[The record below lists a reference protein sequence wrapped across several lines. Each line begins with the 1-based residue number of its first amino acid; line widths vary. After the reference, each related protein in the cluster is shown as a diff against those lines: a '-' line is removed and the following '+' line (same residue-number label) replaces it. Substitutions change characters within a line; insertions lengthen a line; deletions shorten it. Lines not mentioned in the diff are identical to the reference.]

1 MVLLIVIYMAFIGLG
16 LPDSLLGAA
25 WPMMR
30 VDLGAPLSLA
40 GMVSMTCAG
49 GTILSSLM
57 STRLVNRFGA
67 GKVTAVS
74 TAMTAAAL
82 AGYALAPAPWLLF
95 VAAIPLGLGAGSVDA
110 ALNNY
115 VALHY
120 ESKHMSWLHCCW
132 GVGCTIGPVI
142 LSTCMT
148 SGAGWRMG
156 YAVVIA
162 LQAALAITLF
172 LTLKLWKVDSPIQ
185 AAQQQETRALT
196 NTQALKLPGMKAV
209 LLSFFLYCAVESSMI
224 LWTASYAE
232 FIGATK
238 DQASLASSLFF
249 IGITLGRGLNG
260 FLAMRF
266 SSKTLIRAGG
276 IGMLLGAG
284 LLFLPLGYGGCLA
297 GVMLFGLGCAPVYPC
312 TIHETPHRFGAAAS
326 QAATGLQ
333 MAFAYVGTTFMPP
346 LMGLL
351 ADVLG
356 LGLLPFWALGLTLA
370 MLLCNEYVNR
380 QTAQRHCP

>member
-1 MVLLIVIYMAFIGLG
+1 MVLLIVIYTAFVSLG

-30 VDLGAPLSLA
+30 EDLGAPLPLA
-40 GMVSMTCAG
+40 GMISMTCAA
-49 GTILSSLM
+49 GTIVSSLL

-74 TAMTAAAL
+74 TAMTALAL
-82 AGYALAPAPWLLF
+82 TGYALAPAPWLLF

-120 ESKHMSWLHCCW
+120 ESRHMSWLHCCW
-132 GVGCTIGPVI
+132 GVGCTIGPAI
-142 LSTCMT
+142 LSACMAG
-148 SGAGWRMG
+148 GAGWRMG
-156 YAVVIA
+156 YGVVIA
-162 LQAALAITLF
+162 LQAVLAVTLF
-172 LTLKLWKVDSPIQ
+172 MTLKLWKADSPLQGNQQ
-185 AAQQQETRALT
+185 ADAPALT
-196 NTQALKLPGMKAV
+196 NIQALKLPGMKAV
-209 LLSFFLYCAVESSMI
+209 LLSFFLYCAVESTMI

-238 DQASLASSLFF
+238 EQASLASSLFF
-249 IGITLGRGLNG
+249 IGITLGRALNG
-260 FLAMRF
+260 FLTVRF
-266 SSKTLIRAGG
+266 SSKKLIHLGVG
-276 IGMLLGAG
+276 GMLLGA
-284 LLFLPLGYGGCLA
+284 LVLFLPLGYAGCLA

-312 TIHETPHRFGAAAS
+312 TIHETPRRFGAAAS

-333 MAFAYVGTTFMPP
+333 MSFAYVGSTFMPP

-356 LGLLPFWALGLTLA
+356 LGMVPFWVLGLTLA
-370 MLLCNEYVNR
+370 LALCNEQVNR
-380 QTAQRHCP
+380 RTR

>member
-25 WPMMR
+25 WPTMR
-30 VDLGAPLSLA
+30 VELGASLSLA
-40 GMVSMTCAG
+40 GMVSMTCAA

-74 TAMTAAAL
+74 TAMTAVAL
-82 AGYALAPAPWLLF
+82 TGYALAPAPWLLF

-120 ESKHMSWLHCCW
+120 EAKHMSWLHCCW
-132 GVGCTIGPVI
+132 GVGCTIGPMI
-142 LSTCMT
+142 LSACIAGG
-148 SGAGWRMG
+148 SGWRMG
-156 YAVVIA
+156 YGVVIA
-162 LQAALAITLF
+162 LQGALAATLF
-172 LTLKLWKVDSPIQ
+172 LTLKQWKEDSPFQ
-185 AAQQQETRALT
+185 AEQQTEAALT
-196 NTQALKLPGMKAV
+196 NAQALRLPGMKAV
-209 LLSFFLYCAVESSMI
+209 LLTFFLYCAAESSMI

-266 SSKTLIRAGG
+266 SSKTLIRAGAV
-276 IGMLLGAG
+276 GMLLGVG
-284 LLFLPLGYGGCLA
+284 VMFLPLGYGGCLA

-312 TIHETPHRFGAAAS
+312 IIHETPHRFGAAAS

-356 LGLLPFWALGLTLA
+356 MGMLPYWALGLTLL
-370 MLLCNEYVNR
+370 MLFFNEQVNR
-380 QTAQRHCP
+380 RIA

>member
-25 WPMMR
+25 WPTMR
-30 VDLGAPLSLA
+30 VELGAPLSLA
-40 GMVSMTCAG
+40 GMVSMTCAA

-74 TAMTAAAL
+74 TAMTAVAL
-82 AGYALAPAPWLLF
+82 TGYALAPAPWLLF

-120 ESKHMSWLHCCW
+120 EAKHMSWLHCCW
-132 GVGCTIGPVI
+132 GVGCTIGPMI
-142 LSTCMT
+142 LSACIAGG
-148 SGAGWRMG
+148 SGWRMG
-156 YAVVIA
+156 YGVVIA
-162 LQAALAITLF
+162 LQGALAVTLF
-172 LTLKLWKVDSPIQ
+172 LTLKQWEADSPLQ
-185 AAQQQETRALT
+185 AEQPTEAALT
-196 NTQALKLPGMKAV
+196 NAQALRLPGMKAV
-209 LLSFFLYCAVESSMI
+209 LLTFFLYCAAESSMI

-266 SSKTLIRAGG
+266 SSKTLIRAGAV
-276 IGMLLGAG
+276 GMLLGVG
-284 LLFLPLGYGGCLA
+284 VMFLPLGYGGCLA

-312 TIHETPHRFGAAAS
+312 IIHETPHRFGAAAS

-356 LGLLPFWALGLTLA
+356 MGMLPYWALGLTLL
-370 MLLCNEYVNR
+370 MLFFNEQVNR
-380 QTAQRHCP
+380 RIA

>member
-1 MVLLIVIYMAFIGLG
+1 MVLLIVIYTAFVSLG

-30 VDLGAPLSLA
+30 EDLGAPLPLA
-40 GMVSMTCAG
+40 GMISMTCAA
-49 GTILSSLM
+49 GTIVSSLL

-74 TAMTAAAL
+74 TAMTALAL
-82 AGYALAPAPWLLF
+82 TGYALAPAPWLLF

-120 ESKHMSWLHCCW
+120 ESRHMSWLHCCW

-142 LSTCMT
+142 LSACMAG
-148 SGAGWRMG
+148 GAGWRMG
-156 YAVVIA
+156 YGVVIA
-162 LQAALAITLF
+162 LQAVLAVTLF
-172 LTLKLWKVDSPIQ
+172 MTLKLWKADSPLRGNQQ
-185 AAQQQETRALT
+185 ADAPALT
-196 NTQALKLPGMKAV
+196 NIQALKLPGMKAV
-209 LLSFFLYCAVESSMI
+209 LLSFFLYCAVESTMI

-238 DQASLASSLFF
+238 EQASLASSLFF
-249 IGITLGRGLNG
+249 IGITLGRALNG
-260 FLAMRF
+260 FLTVRF
-266 SSKTLIRAGG
+266 SSKKLIHLGVG
-276 IGMLLGAG
+276 GMLLGA
-284 LLFLPLGYGGCLA
+284 LVLFLPLGYAGCLA

-312 TIHETPHRFGAAAS
+312 TIHETPRRFGAAAS

-333 MAFAYVGTTFMPP
+333 MSFAYVGSTFMPP

-356 LGLLPFWALGLTLA
+356 LGMVPFWVLGLTLA
-370 MLLCNEYVNR
+370 LALCNEQVNR
-380 QTAQRHCP
+380 RTR

>member
-40 GMVSMTCAG
+40 GMVSMTCAA

-74 TAMTAAAL
+74 TAMTAVAL
-82 AGYALAPAPWLLF
+82 TGYALAPAPWLLF
-95 VAAIPLGLGAGSVDA
+95 LAAVPLGLGAGSVDA

-132 GVGCTIGPVI
+132 GIGCTIGPVI
-142 LSTCMT
+142 LSSCIT

-156 YAVVIA
+156 YGVVIG

-172 LTLKLWKVDSPIQ
+172 LTLKLWKVNSPLQ
-185 AAQQQETRALT
+185 AAQQTEVKALT
-196 NTQALKLPGMKAV
+196 NAQALKLPGMKAV
-209 LLSFFLYCAVESSMI
+209 LLTFFLYCAAESSMI

-260 FLAMRF
+260 FLAMRY
-266 SSKTLIRAGG
+266 SSKTLIRAGAV
-276 IGMLLGAG
+276 GMLLGVG
-284 LLFLPLGYGGCLA
+284 LLFLPLGYPGCLA
-297 GVMLFGLGCAPVYPC
+297 GVLLFGLGCAPVYPC
-312 TIHETPHRFGAAAS
+312 VIHETPHRFGAAAS

-333 MAFAYVGTTFMPP
+333 MAFAYVGSTFMPP
-346 LMGLL
+346 LLGLL
-351 ADVLG
+351 ADALG
-356 LGLLPFWALGLTLA
+356 LGLLPFWLLGLTLA
-370 MLLCNEYVNR
+370 MLICNEQVNR
-380 QTAQRHCP
+380 RTA

>member
-25 WPMMR
+25 WPTMR
-30 VDLGAPLSLA
+30 VELGAPLSLA
-40 GMVSMTCAG
+40 GMVSMTCAA

-74 TAMTAAAL
+74 TAMTAVAL
-82 AGYALAPAPWLLF
+82 TGYALAPAPWLLF

-120 ESKHMSWLHCCW
+120 EAKHMSWLHCCW
-132 GVGCTIGPVI
+132 GVGCTIGPMI
-142 LSTCMT
+142 LSACIAGG
-148 SGAGWRMG
+148 SGWRMG
-156 YAVVIA
+156 YGVVIA
-162 LQAALAITLF
+162 LQGALAVTLF
-172 LTLKLWKVDSPIQ
+172 LTLKQWEADSPLQ
-185 AAQQQETRALT
+185 AEQPTEAALT
-196 NTQALKLPGMKAV
+196 NAQALRLPGMKAV
-209 LLSFFLYCAVESSMI
+209 LLTFFLYCAAESSMI

-266 SSKTLIRAGG
+266 SSKTLIRAGAV
-276 IGMLLGAG
+276 GMLLGVG
-284 LLFLPLGYGGCLA
+284 VMFLPLGYGGCLA

-312 TIHETPHRFGAAAS
+312 IIHETPHRFGATAS

-356 LGLLPFWALGLTLA
+356 MGMLPYWALGLTLL
-370 MLLCNEYVNR
+370 MLFFNEQVNR
-380 QTAQRHCP
+380 RIA